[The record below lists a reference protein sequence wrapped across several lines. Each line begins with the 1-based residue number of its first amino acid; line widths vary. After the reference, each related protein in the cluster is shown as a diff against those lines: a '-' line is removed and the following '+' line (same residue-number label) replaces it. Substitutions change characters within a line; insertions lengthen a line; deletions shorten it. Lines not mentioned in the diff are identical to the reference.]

1 MRLRAAVRC
10 GFSDMEEAFRG
21 CGWTGNCARRAYRV
35 RAPFAR
41 RAADNLPMHADK
53 HRNPEPV
60 EEGLSTRSALRQ
72 AQGYGDEEPMA
83 ASASRAGTS
92 PRSELPMKKPPAR
105 GPEERRGGKK
115 WGSTGRSR
123 WAPSSKKK

>member
-1 MRLRAAVRC
+1 MTSPPSAVSAVTRAVIAGVADGWMRLRAAERC

-60 EEGLSTRSALRQ
+60 EEGLSTRSEEHTSALQSLLRISYAVFCLQ
-72 AQGYGDEEPMA
+72 
-83 ASASRAGTS
+83 
-92 PRSELPMKKPPAR
+92 KKI
-105 GPEERRGGKK
+105 
-115 WGSTGRSR
+115 
-123 WAPSSKKK
+123 